1 MEDGLMGE
9 FAKEKI
15 NEAIAILNKQ
25 GRLSKSS
32 LAYCEQ
38 IISII
43 GEPILKRQLQ
53 KMLDGKRLTRIDDI
67 NNKIKDMEYEL
78 SILKKYQKK
87 ATLDELKDRAKRKH
101 SKKKQDD

>member
-15 NEAIAILNKQ
+15 NKAITILNKQ
-25 GRLSKSS
+25 GKLSKSS

-53 KMLDGKRLTRIDDI
+53 RMLDSKRLHKMDEIDRLKADI
-67 NNKIKDMEYEL
+67 SEL
-78 SILKKYQKK
+78 HQKLKK
-87 ATLDELKDRAKRKH
+87 LENRK
-101 SKKKQDD
+101 